1 MSRLSVFRQ
10 RDINLAR
17 AASLG
22 WCPDFIQMDTS
33 LQGEGSGGSQHPH
46 PRKRSSRSE
55 PWTRSGC
62 PRGSEGTQTP
72 PPGQGA
78 PDSLLT
84 PGCRSCDATVQGKT
98 QGPSIQWSLPFQ
110 ISKVSERN
118 SVGCTQTRP
127 ASARA
132 NRDVNHLQMI

>member
-1 MSRLSVFRQ
+1 MVPRLHSDGHQFAGGGFGGQPAPPPTEKKLTFRTL
-10 RDINLAR
+10 DKI
-17 AASLG
+17 
-22 WCPDFIQMDTS
+22 WVP
-33 LQGEGSGGSQHPH
+33 SGV
-46 PRKRSSRSE
+46 
-55 PWTRSGC
+55 
-62 PRGSEGTQTP
+62 RGDADP

-110 ISKVSERN
+110 ISEVSERN